1 MKQFATAFGISFA
14 AMFPLL
20 NPVGH
25 APMFYAL
32 TRDVSA
38 SDRHHQAAKSAA
50 YSLAIGIDLMTK
62 GIRGSFLAAH

>member
-25 APMFYAL
+25 APMFYVF

-38 SDRHHQAAKSAA
+38 DDRHRQALKTSQGKRHRRHQPHPR
-50 YSLAIGIDLMTK
+50 LPDP
-62 GIRGSFLAAH
+62 RDRH